1 MFSAEDSCTDHR
13 AKAAVQCFVFQCAKL
28 NRGQR
33 SEKIGPQKPPT
44 AANQKTAAPAALNT
58 FFLGRKLPIHFHE
71 SCLWLQASIKN

>member
-58 FFLGRKLPIHFHE
+58 FFSWPKIADSF
-71 SCLWLQASIKN
+71 S